1 MAASDGGDFAAT
13 PQPGDAAVS
22 RRSPGYLPGQRLR
35 SGSACEI
42 DEGDSDGQ
50 GAPQGGG
57 AWMQST
63 PVSARAADILRG
75 LRGLEAII
83 YINLS
88 DSFKTTSMSL
98 RYLLLFRPP
107 CQPHFSCLCAVNSVL
122 NHSRPQHEPYTS

>member
-1 MAASDGGDFAAT
+1 MAASDGGDFAANLS
-13 PQPGDAAVS
+13 PAMP
-22 RRSPGYLPGQRLR
+22 RSPVGLPVISRG
-35 SGSACEI
+35 SGSACES
-42 DEGDSDGQ
+42 DGDDSDGQ

-57 AWMQST
+57 AWMQSS
-63 PVSARAADILRG
+63 PVSARAAEILRG

-122 NHSRPQHEPYTS
+122 ILSRPQHEPYTS